1 MKSNKLSCLNTIID
15 NIKIKIIQLEALPL
29 DEKILYTDVER
40 HLEMSKTSLKNY
52 KSREKIPF
60 NAILEWCNKQSIN
73 TNDIFFSKSV
83 TYCTNDSCNAII
95 NDENIVY
102 NKKNGKY
109 IRIGKC
115 KECVNTYARKKYREK
130 LAIKFNI
137 MKTEKINPIVKIEK
151 KSVINI
157 IIDDKNPVETTH
169 EKMRKVFENQ
179 KIRESQTLN
188 NGNNKL
194 MCLGE
199 QQ

>member
-1 MKSNKLSCLNTIID
+1 
-15 NIKIKIIQLEALPL
+15 
-29 DEKILYTDVER
+29 
-40 HLEMSKTSLKNY
+40 
-52 KSREKIPF
+52 
-60 NAILEWCNKQSIN
+60 
-73 TNDIFFSKSV
+73 
-83 TYCTNDSCNAII
+83 
-95 NDENIVY
+95 
-102 NKKNGKY
+102 
-109 IRIGKC
+109 
-115 KECVNTYARKKYREK
+115 
-130 LAIKFNI
+130 